1 VNILLD
7 EPEIITE
14 VEKVK
19 LRPGWTDDQFQMA
32 RYKAVRSLQA
42 RRVIQLTQD
51 ECHCCGYCGT
61 IAEGPLPESW
71 LTYKYHE
78 FCTPECQDRWD
89 VLRAISGSD

>member
-1 VNILLD
+1 MKILLD
-7 EPEIITE
+7 EPEIIAE

-19 LRPGWTDDQFQMA
+19 YRRGWTDDQFQMA

-42 RRVIQLTQD
+42 QRVVQFVSS
-51 ECHCCGYCGT
+51 EGHFCSYCGV

-71 LTYKYHE
+71 LTYRYHE

-89 VLRAISGSD
+89 VLRALTERD